1 MNLYDIKK
9 YEESNDPDVIILCK
23 EIRRLIF
30 DCEIHMVER
39 YKLEAHVGRLSR
51 ELRECRGEH
60 DVLPPHYYHHPE
72 HHHHHHHHDD
82 DDDVHHHHHHD
93 GGEHE
98 G

>member
-1 MNLYDIKK
+1 MNLDDIKK
-9 YEESNDPDVIILCK
+9 YEEKNDNPDVMILCK

-39 YKLEAHVGRLSR
+39 YKLEANVGRLSR

-60 DVLPPHYYHHPE
+60 DVLPPHYYNHY
-72 HHHHHHHHDD
+72 HHHNHHHHDD
-82 DDDVHHHHHHD
+82 CHEDYY
-93 GGEHE
+93 EHE